1 MQLKK
6 ILALLITLLLILTFS
21 ACGSKSVNDS
31 GANTGAEETAPVK
44 TEEPSS
50 TPTEE
55 PLPSVEL
62 IVFAAASMTD
72 AMNGIA
78 TMYADVAPNVTFKF
92 NFDSSGTLKTQIQ
105 EGADCDI
112 FISASQKAMNQ
123 LDINADSAVN
133 TEGLDFVVSDSR
145 ITLYQIFVS
154 LPYLRAIPQE
164 LAPLRMLQPRR

>member
-1 MQLKK
+1 MLTTAEQIQEQKRP
-6 ILALLITLLLILTFS
+6 LLLRL
-21 ACGSKSVNDS
+21 KN
-31 GANTGAEETAPVK
+31 P
-44 TEEPSS
+44 PQ
-50 TPTEE
+50 PTEE

-92 NFDSSGTLKTQIQ
+92 NFDSSGILKTQIQ

-133 TEGLDFVVSDSR
+133 TEGLDFRSFR
-145 ITLYQIFVS
+145 Q
-154 LPYLRAIPQE
+154 PY
-164 LAPLRMLQPRR
+164 